1 MEKKEKEGIIFT
13 IITIFLAGSLPI
25 VVKYGVGIINP
36 LFFAT
41 SCSLVAGICLFIVT
55 LIKGN
60 WKILFLKKYLFY
72 FLIIGFFG
80 ITLSNI
86 LFFYGVTLTSGIN
99 SAILLQIE
107 PIYSLFIGYVFLNER
122 ITLKQIIFTLVII
135 SGTLTVLYKG
145 NFIVNWGDYL
155 VLFTPICW
163 QITHLQSKKLMAKDK
178 NISPL
183 IIATVRTLYGGVLLF
198 IVNYIWGVNQFNRLN
213 DTKILFIIFFQGI
226 AGFALQYSVWYEAI
240 KRINLSKATA
250 LVCVYPIF
258 SIILAWFVLKEIPV
272 INQLIGLGIIMLG
285 IFGLS
290 GIKSEHRGEN
300 VLKYPVE

>member
-1 MEKKEKEGIIFT
+1 MEKTEKEGIIFT

-25 VVKYGVGIINP
+25 VAKYGVGIINP

-107 PIYSLFIGYVFLNER
+107 PIYSLFIGYIFLNER

-135 SGTLTVLYKG
+135 LGTLTVLYKG
-145 NFIVNWGDYL
+145 NFKVNWGDYL
-155 VLFTPICW
+155 VLFTPLCW

-250 LVCVYPIF
+250 LVCIYPVF

>member
-25 VVKYGVGIINP
+25 MAKYGVGIINP

-41 SCSLVAGICLFIVT
+41 SCSLAAGICLFIVT

-107 PIYSLFIGYVFLNER
+107 PIYSLFIGYIFLNER
-122 ITLKQIIFTLVII
+122 ITLKQVIFTLVII
-135 SGTLTVLYKG
+135 LGTLIVLYKG
-145 NFIVNWGDYL
+145 NIKVNWGDFL
-155 VLFTPICW
+155 VLFTPLCW

-183 IIATVRTLYGGVLLF
+183 IIATVRTLYGGALLF
-198 IVNYIWGVNQFNRLN
+198 IVNHIWGVNQFGRLI
-213 DTKILFIIFFQGI
+213 DTKVLFIILFQGI
-226 AGFALQYSVWYEAI
+226 VGFALQYSVWYEAI

-250 LVCVYPIF
+250 LVCIYPVF
-258 SIILAWFVLKEIPV
+258 SIILALFVLKEIPV
-272 INQLIGLGIIMLG
+272 INQLIGLGIIILG

-290 GIKSEHRGEN
+290 GIKSEQREKN
-300 VLKYPVE
+300 VFKHLVG